1 VFITTW
7 NTPPR
12 HKITNQTFGAT
23 QSQIRNPLTMPNI
36 TEIANNAKEKASK
49 LGIKKFDIYGS
60 TIDETSVQV
69 DQGEPKQVKASNRS
83 GVTVRVWNDENTMGV
98 TSTTDVDPKG
108 LELALKTAYEASF
121 FGVKEN
127 VPDFSPE
134 STAPIGYTPHDKAPQ
149 APVAEL
155 INSLLA
161 AEKELLAAHGA
172 IKGVPYNG
180 LAQRDIDRFYVNSDG
195 ATRTESHS
203 LASIY
208 LYSKTEEDG
217 KKPRSGSAFR
227 VERSLNSLDINGCV
241 KETAEKTISHLNYEK
256 IQSGKYLVVFS
267 PDAFLSLLGAFSN
280 LFNAQSILDNQSL
293 SNADDLGKQIASPLL
308 SVYDDALHPAN
319 VGAESFDGEG
329 TPTRQVSLIENG
341 VLKSFLHSAG
351 TAKRMNTQPTG
362 NASIGAKVSVSP
374 NFYHVFAATS
384 PAQELSLETAEN
396 VVLIDDLQ
404 ALHAGV
410 KSLQG
415 SFSLPFDGWLV
426 NNGVRTSIESA
437 TVAGDFLELL
447 KSIVYVEKEV
457 ELTPGG
463 VCPQIWV
470 DGLSI
475 TGE

>member
-1 VFITTW
+1 
-7 NTPPR
+7 
-12 HKITNQTFGAT
+12 
-23 QSQIRNPLTMPNI
+23 MPNI
-36 TEIANNAKEKASK
+36 SEIANYAKDSANK

-60 TIDETSVQV
+60 SADATSVQV
-69 DQGEPKQVKASNRS
+69 DQGEPKQVKASNLS

-134 STAPIGYTPHDKAPQ
+134 ATIKIATPKKEKSPQ
-149 APVAEL
+149 APVSQL
-155 INSLLA
+155 IETLLT
-161 AEKELLAAHGA
+161 AEKEVLAAHSA
-172 IKGVPYNG
+172 IQGVPYNN
-180 LAQRDIDRFYVNSDG
+180 LAQRDIDRFYLNSDG
-195 ATRTESHS
+195 AIRTESHS

-217 KKPRSGSAFR
+217 KKPRSAGAFR
-227 VERSLNSLDINGCV
+227 VERSLESLDINGCIQ
-241 KETAEKTISHLNYEK
+241 ETTQKTISHLNYEK
-256 IQSGKYLVVFS
+256 VKSGKYTVVFS
-267 PDAFLSLLGAFSN
+267 PDAFLSLLSAFSN
-280 LFNAQSILDNQSL
+280 LFNAQNILDKQSL
-293 SNADDLGKQIASPLL
+293 STPDDLGKQIASPLL

-329 TPTRQVSLIENG
+329 TPTRQISLIENG
-341 VLKSFLHSAG
+341 VLAGFIHSAG
-351 TAKRMNTQPTG
+351 TAKRMNAKPTG
-362 NASIGAKVSVSP
+362 NANIGAKVTVSP
-374 NFYHVFAATS
+374 NFYHVFAAA
-384 PAQELSLETAEN
+384 PGEQELSLETAEN
-396 VVLIDDLQ
+396 VILIDDLQ

-415 SFSLPFDGWLV
+415 SFSLPFDGWIV
-426 NNGVRTSIESA
+426 NKGVKTSIESA
-437 TVAGDFLELL
+437 TVAGDFLQVL
-447 KSIVYVEKEV
+447 KSILFVEKEP

-463 VCPQIWV
+463 VCPKIWV

>member
-1 VFITTW
+1 
-7 NTPPR
+7 
-12 HKITNQTFGAT
+12 
-23 QSQIRNPLTMPNI
+23 MPNI
-36 TEIANNAKEKASK
+36 TEIAHHAQEKASK
-49 LGIKKFDIYGS
+49 LGIKKFDIYGAI
-60 TIDETSVQV
+60 IDETSVQV

-83 GVTVRVWNDENTMGV
+83 GVTVRVWNEKNTMGV
-98 TSTTDVDPKG
+98 TSTTDVDPQG

-134 STAPIGYTPHDKAPQ
+134 ATVPIPHTHQEKAPQ
-149 APVAEL
+149 APVNEL
-155 INSLLA
+155 INNLLG
-161 AEKELLAAHGA
+161 AEKELLAAHEA

-180 LAQRDIDRFYVNSDG
+180 LAQRDIERFYLNSDG

-227 VERSLNSLDINGCV
+227 IERSVNNLDIKGCIQ
-241 KETAEKTISHLNYEK
+241 ETAEKTISHLNYEK
-256 IQSGKYLVVFS
+256 IKSGKYRVVFS

-293 SNADDLGKQIASPLL
+293 SKADDLGKQIASPLL
-308 SVYDDALHPAN
+308 SVYDDALHSAN
-319 VGAESFDGEG
+319 VGAETFDGEG
-329 TPTRQVSLIENG
+329 TPTRQVKLIENG

-374 NFYHVFAATS
+374 NFYHVFAASS
-384 PAQELSLETAEN
+384 PAQDLSLETAEN

-410 KSLQG
+410 KALQG

-426 NNGVRTSIESA
+426 NKGEKTSIESA

-463 VCPQIWV
+463 VCPRIWV
-470 DGLSI
+470 DELSI
-475 TGE
+475 TGD